1 MAEVIHVIE
10 ESVVLNGKRY
20 TAQVCGR
27 PHGHVWDGWI
37 EFIAADG
44 SDVRRSP
51 RETTQPDRAALEYW
65 AHGLSETY
73 LEGSLV
79 RAIEP
84 PPRKVAGV
92 TSRPHFNGPAPSV
105 VSEIIMAEGAVDR
118 AVLDPFSVGAKGK
131 DLLRRELRALRHWHL
146 RNIIRAYDL
155 ADHTVDL
162 EALSE
167 PELVELIVEAVQP
180 A

>member
-1 MAEVIHVIE
+1 MAEVIHVFE
-10 ESVVLNGKRY
+10 RPLLLNGKRY

-27 PHGHVWDGWI
+27 PNGHVWDGWV

-65 AHGLSETY
+65 ATGLSETY

-84 PPRKVAGV
+84 PPHKVAGV
-92 TSRPHFNGPAPSV
+92 ISRPYFSEPAPSM
-105 VSEIIMAEGAVDR
+105 VSEVIMAEGRVDR
-118 AVLDPFSVGAKGK
+118 AVLDPFSVGSKGE
-131 DLLRRELRALRHWHL
+131 DLLRRELGALRHWHL

-155 ADHTVDL
+155 AGKTVDL
-162 EALSE
+162 EAMSE
-167 PELVELIVEAVQP
+167 PELVELIVRAVQP